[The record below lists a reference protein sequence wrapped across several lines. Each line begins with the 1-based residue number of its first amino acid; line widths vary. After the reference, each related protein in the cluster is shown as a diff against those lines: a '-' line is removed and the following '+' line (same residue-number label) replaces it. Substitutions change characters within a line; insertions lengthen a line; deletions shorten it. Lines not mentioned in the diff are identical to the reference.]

1 VSVDACECCT
11 CGGKRLPT
19 LTKQPCRNRTNVVA
33 ALCSCSALKC
43 RERTRVKMVWSKPQ
57 ALFFHVLAWGKSL
70 CRTVSNPK
78 SDAKTTTKGPHAPL
92 TFAASIGV

>member
-1 VSVDACECCT
+1 VSVDACECCK

-19 LTKQPCRNRTNVVA
+19 LTKQPCRNRTSVAA

-43 RERTRVKMVWSKPQ
+43 RERTCLKMVWPKPQ

-70 CRTVSNPK
+70 CRTGLTPNRTQKPQRK
-78 SDAKTTTKGPHAPL
+78 DHTPH
-92 TFAASIGV
+92 